1 MEHESQRRVEKNERK
16 QKQMKEYMKNGQM
29 MTKDIRIYYG
39 DIRIIDLNSIS
50 PVF

>member
-1 MEHESQRRVEKNERK
+1 MEHDSQRGVEKNERK
-16 QKQMKEYMKNGQM
+16 QKQMKEYVENGQM
-29 MTKDIRIYYG
+29 MTKGTRIYYG